1 MNRKKLLLL
10 NGSHAEIPMIVEA
23 KKFGWH
29 VTTTGNDRVGIGHPY
44 ADENIFGDYSDCE
57 FVYDLAKSL
66 RVDAIISSCNDFA
79 YISTAYAC
87 EKLNLRGHD
96 SYENACIIHN
106 KKNFRDVM
114 KILDLPTPKF
124 LVCNLVDELPVACE
138 KIKFPLIVKPTDLTG
153 GKGVSV
159 CKNLSELETAF
170 KTAQKVTRKTSI
182 LLEEF
187 IDGSNHA
194 ANFFIQDQ
202 KVLRAFFDDEQY
214 YRNKYLVSGASSPSS
229 LRQFTMAEVIL
240 YVEKIAKY
248 LKLVDGIFHVQFM
261 VTSDG
266 TPILIDPCRRA
277 PGDLYVRLVEH
288 SSGFNCAKEIIL
300 SESGLKV
307 EIGNQLTHRFIARE
321 CIMANRCGII
331 DDIFIDSKLENKIIC
346 KMIWAKSGDEVE
358 NFLTYKAG
366 ILFLEFD
373 NFSDMNNTLK
383 NFNNLVRID
392 FK

>member
-1 MNRKKLLLL
+1 MNKKILIL
-10 NGSHAEIPMIVEA
+10 NGSHAEIPLIVEA
-23 KKFGWH
+23 KKLGWH
-29 VTTTGNDRVGIGHPY
+29 VTTTGNDKSGIGHQY
-44 ADENIFGDYSDCE
+44 ADENIFGDYSDCK

-66 RVDAIISSCNDFA
+66 KVDAIVSSGNDFA

-96 SYENACIIHN
+96 SYETACIIHN

-114 KILDLPTPKF
+114 KKLDLPTPKF
-124 LVCNLVDELPVACE
+124 LVCNSFEELPVVCG

-170 KTAQKVTRKTSI
+170 KTAQKLARKTSI

-194 ANFFIQDQ
+194 ANFFIRDQ
-202 KVLRAFFDDEQY
+202 KVVRSFFDDEQY
-214 YRNKYLVSGASSPSS
+214 YKNKYLVSGASSPSS
-229 LRQFTMAEVIL
+229 LCQFTMAEVIL

-266 TPILIDPCRRA
+266 TTLLIDPCRRS
-277 PGDLYVRLVEH
+277 PGDLYLKLVEY

-307 EIGNQLTHRFIARE
+307 EIGQQLTHRFIARE
-321 CIMANRCGII
+321 CIMADRCGIVDNI
-331 DDIFIDSKLENKIIC
+331 LIDSTLENKIID
-346 KMIWAKSGDEVE
+346 KMIWAKSGEEVE
-358 NFLTYKAG
+358 DFLKYKAG
-366 ILFLEFD
+366 ILFLEFE
-373 NFSDMNNTLK
+373 NFNEMSSTVK
-383 NFNNLVRID
+383 NFHELVKIK